1 MKQESRF
8 GAHIG
13 TSSLLLIFL
22 TLSLVSFGSLSLA
35 GAKADERLSV
45 KLSEHMAEYYAAC
58 HEAEAFVARTDRA
71 LSEIYSSDPAA
82 YPAQAENVPLS
93 VMIPIN
99 DTQQLLVALAPVD
112 PATEGSATG
121 NDPAAPVKG
130 ARFCRITKWKVDN
143 LDLESYERHLPV
155 SGHGDLFE

>member
-45 KLSEHMAEYYAAC
+45 KLSEHTSEYYAAC
-58 HEAEAFVARTDRA
+58 HEAEAFVARTDLA
-71 LSEIYSSDPAA
+71 LAELYAADPAG
-82 YPAQAENVPLS
+82 YPEQAGTVPSS
-93 VMIPIN
+93 VVIPIN
-99 DTQQLLVALAPVD
+99 ETQQLIVAVTPAD
-112 PATEGSATG
+112 PAEDG
-121 NDPAAPVKG
+121 
-130 ARFCRITKWKVDN
+130 RYCRITKWKVDTI
-143 LDLESYERHLPV
+143 DVQSYERHLPV
-155 SGHGDLFE
+155 SGRGDLSD

>member
-45 KLSEHMAEYYAAC
+45 KLSEHTAEYYAAC
-58 HEAEAFVARTDRA
+58 HEAEAFVARTDSA
-71 LSEIYSSDPAA
+71 LSALFAEDPASFSER
-82 YPAQAENVPLS
+82 AQKVPMTT
-93 VMIPIN
+93 VIPLN
-99 DTQQLLVALAPVD
+99 DTQELFVALEPAD
-112 PATEGSATG
+112 PAGSG
-121 NDPAAPVKG
+121 G
-130 ARFCRITKWKVDN
+130 GRYCRVIRWKVDN
-143 LDLESYERHLPV
+143 KDEESYERHLPV
-155 SGHGDLFE
+155 SESGGMFK